1 MQRVEIAMTA
11 LPMALYDEVRAALVD
26 AGRQDLAR
34 QLAPFRPRRALT
46 SGQAA
51 AVLGVASPN
60 TVKNW
65 LESGRFP
72 GAYQTAG
79 GHWRFPADE
88 VEAAKARMEA
98 LAERNRRGDLAPPDL
113 DDAEDG
119 PPLL

>member
-1 MQRVEIAMTA
+1 MTV
-11 LPMALYDEVRAALVD
+11 LPKPLYDEVRAALQD

-34 QLAPFRPRRALT
+34 QLVPFRPRKALT

-51 AVLGVASPN
+51 ELLGVSSPN

-65 LESGRFP
+65 LEAGQFR

-79 GHWRFPADE
+79 GHWRFPVEE
-88 VEAAKARMEA
+88 VEAVKARLDA
-98 LAERNRRGDLAPPDL
+98 LAERNRRGDLAPPDQ
-113 DDAEDG
+113 DDEEDG